1 MMSLNSLSALTLSTP
16 WKNRIFCKMVT
27 TDQGPHIV
35 YIYHLKDT
43 ICGKQYSHKRKKK
56 KSKKDLTP

>member
-43 ICGKQYSHKRKKK
+43 ICGIPSSY
-56 KSKKDLTP
+56 

>member
-27 TDQGPHIV
+27 SHRERRSLNLKAFKPKKEKK
-35 YIYHLKDT
+35 YISLFV
-43 ICGKQYSHKRKKK
+43 
-56 KSKKDLTP
+56 